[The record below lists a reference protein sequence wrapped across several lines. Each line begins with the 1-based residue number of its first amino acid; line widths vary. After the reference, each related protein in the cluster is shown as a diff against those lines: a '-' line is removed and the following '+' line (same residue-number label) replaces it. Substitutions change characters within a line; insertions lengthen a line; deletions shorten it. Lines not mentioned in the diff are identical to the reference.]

1 MGIDMKDIKLTKEQE
16 PKGLKRKED
25 MEQFAKYL
33 GIDYD
38 DFFDFTNEKDIDFD
52 DYSS

>member
-1 MGIDMKDIKLTKEQE
+1 
-16 PKGLKRKED
+16 

-38 DFFDFTNEKDIDFD
+38 DFLTSTDEKDIDFD

>member
-1 MGIDMKDIKLTKEQE
+1 MADIKLTKEQE
-16 PKGLKRKED
+16 PQGVKRKED

-38 DFFDFTNEKDIDFD
+38 DFLTFTDEKDIDFD

>member
-1 MGIDMKDIKLTKEQE
+1 MKDIKLAKEQK
-16 PKGLKRKED
+16 PQGSKRKED

-38 DFFDFTNEKDIDFD
+38 DFLDFANEKDIDFD
-52 DYSS
+52 DCSS

>member
-1 MGIDMKDIKLTKEQE
+1 MTDIKLTKEQE

-38 DFFDFTNEKDIDFD
+38 DFLDFTNEKDIDFD
-52 DYSS
+52 DCSS

>member
-1 MGIDMKDIKLTKEQE
+1 MTDIKITKGS
-16 PKGLKRKED
+16 KGVERDED
-25 MEQFAKYL
+25 VEQFAKYL

-38 DFFDFTNEKDIDFD
+38 DFLTFTDEKDIDFD

>member
-1 MGIDMKDIKLTKEQE
+1 MKDIKTKKDV
-16 PKGLKRKED
+16 KGVKRDED
-25 MEQFAKYL
+25 VEQFAKYL

-38 DFFDFTNEKDIDFD
+38 DFLTFTDEKDIDFD

>member
-1 MGIDMKDIKLTKEQE
+1 MGIDMSDIKITEQE
-16 PKGLKRKED
+16 PQRIKKKED

-38 DFFDFTNEKDIDFD
+38 DFSYFLDEKDIDFD